1 MSTSRILR
9 IAAVAAAALVLVGCG
24 RFQVDLTVNE
34 ENTLDGS
41 IVIAI
46 AVGEEDGAEAQALSA
61 AQNLEEQI
69 LPGLR
74 SAPGVTH
81 EEYDQDGYRGSR
93 LVLRGT
99 SLSALSASE
108 AFTLERQGE
117 VFQFTGTLDFMPDSE
132 GSAGEED
139 AVPDE
144 ESTDVTVAL
153 RFPGAVTSHNGELS
167 GTRVTWNTEWSGKL
181 DMRATANA
189 VADDGPIWVWI
200 VGGLL
205 ALLLFVGIIIAIRL
219 GRTRTGVQQTGTVPP
234 VL

>member
-9 IAAVAAAALVLVGCG
+9 IAAVATAALVLVGCG

-34 ENTLDGS
+34 ANTLDGS
-41 IVIAI
+41 IVIAMT
-46 AVGEEDGAEAQALSA
+46 VGDEEGAEAQALSA
-61 AQNLEEQI
+61 AEGIEEQI

-93 LVLRGT
+93 LILQGT
-99 SLSALSASE
+99 PLSALSASE
-108 AFTLERQGE
+108 AFTLERQGD
-117 VFQFTGTLDFMPDSE
+117 VFQFTGALDFMPDSE
-132 GSAGEED
+132 SPAESGDTAAD
-139 AVPDE
+139 DE
-144 ESTDVTVAL
+144 SSDVIVAL
-153 RFPGAVTSHNGELS
+153 RFPGTVTSHNGELS
-167 GTRVTWNTEWSGKL
+167 GTRVTWNTEWSGTL

-189 VADDGPIWVWI
+189 VGEDAPIWVWI

-234 VL
+234 LP